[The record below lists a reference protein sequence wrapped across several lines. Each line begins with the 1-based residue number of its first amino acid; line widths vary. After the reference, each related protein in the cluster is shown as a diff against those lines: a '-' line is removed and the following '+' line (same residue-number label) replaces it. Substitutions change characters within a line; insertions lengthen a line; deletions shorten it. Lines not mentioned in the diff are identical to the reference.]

1 MEAAFPGEPL
11 PEIDGVK
18 LSSKALFPLLFWIWF
33 AILLILNVIPI
44 GNDMNKGLS
53 GNHILEFRL
62 DYLVHSITILG
73 FAWLNLA
80 ARSLGSPG
88 LKLAPFTALVV
99 LGAVLYELVQYLIPW
114 RSFNPVDMF
123 YGFVGAVLAVLFV
136 GLDGVVRSSRKSSLS
151 TASTPLLKMDKA
163 ESEETG

>member
-1 MEAAFPGEPL
+1 MVAAFPGEPL

-18 LSSKALFPLLFWIWF
+18 LSSKTLFPLLFWIWF

-62 DYLVHSITILG
+62 DYLVHSLTILG

-88 LKLAPFTALVV
+88 LKLAPFAALVV
-99 LGAVLYELVQYLIPW
+99 LGAVLYELVQYFIPW

-136 GLDGVVRSSRKSSLS
+136 WLDGLIRSAAGR
-151 TASTPLLKMDKA
+151 ASKHEPRLVMGLENS
-163 ESEETG
+163 ESQKIC